1 MRWNEF
7 HQGPPRS
14 LQRSLTNLHSIL
26 RQPDV
31 RLLFAL
37 TLPCHFFSSFSSLSS
52 FWYILIYS
60 DKRQG
65 IRVQSVDVRRRV
77 QLRLWSIR
85 VLIWVFDSKGDYE
98 SLDDFDS
105 IGFVAEV
112 YDCRGGTFYAV
123 GNRWNNANT
132 ASRRQC
138 VRLPKCTMEKAQRQR
153 ASWTRHDMAYRA
165 RAAQRAAEWLKPLCF
180 CEGQDGD
187 YGLLGWQLRQTGSRV
202 CSQRPNP
209 RSRLHWLCAAWRN
222 AWRYRPRPGRA
233 EDSWRQL
240 KTAEDSWWVFL
251 MFHVDGLNVPSC
263 ARAFPGP

>member
-1 MRWNEF
+1 MSDQIDMRWNEF

-31 RLLFAL
+31 RLWFAL

-112 YDCRGGTFYAV
+112 YDCRGGS
-123 GNRWNNANT
+123 NLL
-132 ASRRQC
+132 RRRKQ
-138 VRLPKCTMEKAQRQR
+138 METDGTSMR
-153 ASWTRHDMAYRA
+153 TRHHGVNASGCQNVLWR
-165 RAAQRAAEWLKPLCF
+165 RLSFGKWQVERVTLTWLTGR
-180 CEGQDGD
+180 ER
-187 YGLLGWQLRQTGSRV
+187 LRE
-202 CSQRPNP
+202 
-209 RSRLHWLCAAWRN
+209 RLN
-222 AWRYRPRPGRA
+222 G
-233 EDSWRQL
+233 
-240 KTAEDSWWVFL
+240 
-251 MFHVDGLNVPSC
+251 
-263 ARAFPGP
+263 